1 MPKIS
6 EEIRECYRQRLI
18 LPEFPSSDNLVEF
31 RTTSGTVVALGYER
45 VVIGD
50 RGPYVEFSPKHIK
63 KLSWHIPDDE
73 NWRIYGRCYYIEART
88 IDEAFVKMYYQKATV
103 NYADYKVGMWYIS
116 PFDLVIDRWPVL
128 PIVGECCFPVPGDLD
143 LVFWIGDPIEIV
155 PVLPFKAKGKLWHM
169 GWDIPTAWVIDGAGQ
184 CWMNDAHGHC
194 LYLVPNEILIRE
206 AENGDDRNHIRKTLG
221 LPLEEPEW
229 MKLAKAAGWQP
240 PKES

>member
-1 MPKIS
+1 MAGVS
-6 EEIRECYRQRLI
+6 HAVGEEM
-18 LPEFPSSDNLVEF
+18 
-31 RTTSGTVVALGYER
+31 
-45 VVIGD
+45 
-50 RGPYVEFSPKHIK
+50 
-63 KLSWHIPDDE
+63 KL
-73 NWRIYGRCYYIEART
+73 N
-88 IDEAFVKMYYQKATV
+88 K
-103 NYADYKVGMWYIS
+103 NYKVPEG
-116 PFDLVIDRWPVL
+116 FLPVL
-128 PIVGECCFPVPGDLD
+128 SFQNIQDDDGEPIVGECCFPVPGDLD